1 MLIMQIKGLPRNL
14 LRLNRYANR
23 HLKQPHPHAEK
34 VQLWQKLKS
43 EGVSDASCAEL
54 VGISR
59 ATFFRYQR
67 QIRQNVAFTKKPR
80 RINQRQWGES
90 EKQRILAIR
99 RNTDYGKF
107 KIAVILKRD
116 HNITIS
122 ESTVGRILDHLL
134 EKQLITRSVSAPGK
148 RRRRQFNNHAKAW
161 TYKKYENMQLG
172 ERVQIDH
179 MTVTKNGVT
188 GKHFQAWERRS
199 RHVSANIYSNATSL
213 SAKRF
218 LLDTVKYAPFTIQSI
233 QVDGGSEFMA
243 DFEDACSDLKIPL
256 IVLPPSKPQYNGG
269 VERTNRTFR
278 EEFYDKNQLQADSI
292 GALRNELKAAVHKH
306 NHYRPHH
313 ALKGSTP
320 MEYIN
325 RLSNQEVTA

>member
-1 MLIMQIKGLPRNL
+1 MQIKGLPRNL

-23 HLKQPHPHAEK
+23 HFKQPHRHEGK
-34 VQLWQKLKS
+34 VQLWQKLKL

-67 QIRQNVAFTKKPR
+67 QIRQNKAFIKKPR

-90 EKQRILAIR
+90 EKQYVLAIR
-99 RNTDYGKF
+99 RKTGYGKF

-116 HNITIS
+116 HNITLS
-122 ESTVGRILDHLL
+122 ESTVGRILNHLL
-134 EKQLITRSVSAPGK
+134 AKQLITRSVSAPRK
-148 RRRRQFNNHAKAW
+148 RRRRQFNHHAKVW
-161 TYKKYENMQLG
+161 TYKQYEDIQLG

-188 GKHFQAWERRS
+188 GKHFQAWERKS
-199 RHVSANIYSNATSL
+199 RHVSANLYANATSR

-218 LLDTVKYAPFTIQSI
+218 LLDMVKQAPFTIRSI
-233 QVDGGSEFMA
+233 QVDGGCEFMA

-269 VERTNRTFR
+269 VERTNRTLR
-278 EEFYDKNQLQADSI
+278 EEFYDTNQLQADSI
-292 GALRNELKAAVHKH
+292 GALRNQLKIAIHRH

-325 RLSNQEVTA
+325 NLSKQEVYA